1 MPIGVTTGI
10 VAKAEHSNSTGLPG
24 MPETLHAA
32 PTAAKSFGPKP
43 AASVLVA
50 REFGRKYC
58 GFAATARGVRAAVD
72 EGRRPRPRFFG
83 PVAAFEPLVSR

>member
-58 GFAATARGVRAAVD
+58 GFAATAHARNLDAGCRDREARGPLPTGQCRRA
-72 EGRRPRPRFFG
+72 
-83 PVAAFEPLVSR
+83 